1 MKLGKIIDNMSK
13 AKTSKQ
19 IISVIAKI
27 ILIVFILLLMLISI
41 VVMLNIFANI
51 AYDAYT
57 DPDPGDDIFGNAVWI
72 WFAIVVA
79 FFVIP
84 HFVSLV
90 ILLHSGL
97 YSLQLTPFSKAKCLH
112 YISFGIALIIIL
124 SYGLLYGMSISHVIP
139 DNLLWDYFDVLFM
152 VSYFSSFLS
161 IILDIIG
168 TILHKREQKRQ
179 LESTDS

>member
-1 MKLGKIIDNMSK
+1 MSK

-41 VVMLNIFANI
+41 VVILNIFANI

-97 YSLQLTPFSKAKCLH
+97 YSLQLTPFSKAKCLLPKPGFV
-112 YISFGIALIIIL
+112 SLLETAVVKSWEQASMSKIAA
-124 SYGLLYGMSISHVIP
+124 P
-139 DNLLWDYFDVLFM
+139 
-152 VSYFSSFLS
+152 
-161 IILDIIG
+161 
-168 TILHKREQKRQ
+168 
-179 LESTDS
+179 